1 MKHYLNHSIGWL
13 CVIIYVK
20 SRIKTPSNATDMRH
34 YVATAY
40 ALLDISVANR
50 EMFYKHL
57 GHSQNMNENVY
68 NSPSAIRTITFE

>member
-1 MKHYLNHSIGWL
+1 MK
-13 CVIIYVK
+13 
-20 SRIKTPSNATDMRH
+20 TQSNATDIRY

-40 ALLDISVANR
+40 ALSDISVANR

-68 NSPSAIRTITFE
+68 HSPSAIRTITFE